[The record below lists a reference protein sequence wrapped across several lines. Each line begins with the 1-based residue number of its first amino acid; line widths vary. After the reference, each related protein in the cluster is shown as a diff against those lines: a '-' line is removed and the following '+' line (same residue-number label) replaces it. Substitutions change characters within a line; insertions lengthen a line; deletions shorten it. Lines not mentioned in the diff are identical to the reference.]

1 MPKVVIVAPYYEI
14 VTSLWNPFLKGWVKN
29 ELEKR
34 GIGTILLWRDDAN
47 RQKLFQSVTD
57 ADVKGVL
64 GAAHGWESG
73 IVGQYDQVLIK
84 VGDKIGPE
92 WRKICLNMVSCL
104 VARELIPWL
113 VQQGVP
119 SAIGEVT
126 EYIFTAEDKPREG
139 NNPEEDRLLKYYL
152 YSEYTFWF
160 AMAQG
165 FTAEEAYKLMIK
177 EYYRQSKLA
186 ESVDEE
192 TAYYVKYDANN
203 RKFFGD
209 GKFRLIEG
217 IETQIQYDV
226 ITQRNAQDRFDS
238 ITISGKVIAQSG
250 VPTGKI
256 YIEVND
262 KNTETEVPLNN
273 DGSFTVTFTFDWDKN
288 VETTYQITLIY
299 EGDLSNKFLPKLEE
313 TEVKIEPTY
322 IPTKIEIT
330 DIKTSRDASIVTF
343 NITGKLTDV
352 KGNPIPNKIVEVY
365 VGDGELYE
373 ETSKTDDKGIF
384 TVTIEKSYPILQ
396 TKTTVIARFNGDDV
410 YQSSSTTKIATFS
423 PNWEVIRTIA
433 GAITIVATAIA
444 IILSLL

>member
-34 GIGTILLWRDDAN
+34 GIGTILLWENDAN

-73 IVGQYDQVLIK
+73 IVGQYNQVLIQ
-84 VGDKIGPE
+84 VGDKIESE
-92 WRKICLNMVSCL
+92 WRKICFNMVSCL
-104 VARELIPWL
+104 VAQKFIPWL
-113 VQQGVP
+113 VEQGVP
-119 SAIGEVT
+119 CAIGEIT
-126 EYIFTAEDKPREG
+126 EYIFTSDGNPRNG
-139 NNPEEDRLLKYYL
+139 NDPEEDKLLKFYL

-177 EYYRQSKLA
+177 EYYKQSKLA
-186 ESVDEE
+186 ENVDEE
-192 TAYYVKYDANN
+192 TAYYVKYDAQN

-217 IETQIQYDV
+217 IETLIQYNV

-238 ITISGKVIAQSG
+238 IIISGKVISQSG

-262 KNTETEVPLNN
+262 KNKEVSLNN
-273 DGSFTVTFTFDWDKN
+273 DGSFIATFTFDWDKN
-288 VETTYQITLIY
+288 VEKTYQITLIY
-299 EGDLSNKFLPKLEE
+299 EGDLQNKFLPKLEE
-313 TEVKIEPTY
+313 TEVKIEPIY

-330 DIKTSRDASIVTF
+330 DIKTSRDASIVTL
-343 NITGKLTDV
+343 NIKGKLTDV
-352 KGNPIPNKIVEVY
+352 KGNPIPNKTVEIY

-373 ETSKTDDKGIF
+373 EITKTDDKGVF
-384 TVTIEKSYPILQ
+384 SVTIEKSYPVLQ
-396 TKTTVIARFNGDDV
+396 TKATVIARFTGNDI
-410 YQSSSTTKIATFS
+410 YQYSDTSKIVSFP
-423 PNWEVIRTIA
+423 PNWEVLRTIV

>member
-14 VTSLWNPFLKGWVKN
+14 VTSLWNPFLRGWVKN

-34 GIGTILLWRDDAN
+34 GIGTILLWGDDAN

-64 GAAHGWESG
+64 GAAHGWERG
-73 IVGQYDQVLIK
+73 IVGQYNQVLIQ

-92 WRKICLNMVSCL
+92 WRKICFNMVSCL
-104 VARELIPWL
+104 VAREFIPWL

-119 SAIGEVT
+119 SAVGEVT
-126 EYIFTAEDKPREG
+126 EYIFTAEDKPRSG

-177 EYYRQSKLA
+177 EYYKQSKLA

-192 TAYYVKYDANN
+192 TAYYVKYDAKN

-217 IETQIQYDV
+217 IETQIKYDI

-238 ITISGKVIAQSG
+238 IIINGKVIAQSG
-250 VPTGKI
+250 IPTGKI

-262 KNTETEVPLNN
+262 KNKEVSLNN
-273 DGSFTVTFTFDWDKN
+273 DGSFTVTFTFDLDEN
-288 VETTYQITLIY
+288 VEKTYQITLIY
-299 EGDLSNKFLPKLEE
+299 KGDLSNKFLPKLEE
-313 TEVKIEPTY
+313 TEVKIEPIY
-322 IPTKIEIT
+322 IPTKIEII
-330 DIKTSRDASIVTF
+330 DIKTSREASVVTF

-352 KGNPIPNKIVEVY
+352 KGNPIKNKTVEVY
-365 VGDGELYE
+365 VGDGKLYE
-373 ETSKTDDKGIF
+373 QTAKTDDNGVF
-384 TVTIEKSYPILQ
+384 SVTIKKSYPVLQ
-396 TKTTVIARFNGDDV
+396 TKAIVIARFVGDGV
-410 YQSSSTTKIATFS
+410 YQHSDTLKIAKFP

-433 GAITIVATAIA
+433 YAITIVGTAIA